1 MTAPNVRLVVAGQ
14 RPLRGRTRQ
23 VALLFVV
30 ILLIPV
36 VLPVGMAAS
45 TLQVASDDFG
55 VLAALNSALEQR
67 AGDADSPEIGV
78 MAMANMRD
86 VEASMRKIN
95 SNDPLSEVDEGRT
108 KVSMRNTTAPAP
120 DHPRPYQLL
129 MDTET
134 QPLVSPI
141 I

>member
-36 VLPVGMAAS
+36 VSPVGMAAS

-55 VLAALNSALEQR
+55 VLAALDSALQQR
-67 AGDADSPEIGV
+67 AGDADSPEVEV
-78 MAMANMRD
+78 MAMANMSD
-86 VEASMRKIN
+86 VEANMRQIN

-120 DHPRPYQLL
+120 VHPTPYQ
-129 MDTET
+129 
-134 QPLVSPI
+134 
-141 I
+141 

>member
-1 MTAPNVRLVVAGQ
+1 MTVPNVRLVVAGQ

-78 MAMANMRD
+78 MAMANMSD
-86 VEASMRKIN
+86 VEANMRQIN
-95 SNDPLSEVDEGRT
+95 SNDPLSEVEEGRT
-108 KVSMRNTTAPAP
+108 KVSMKYYCPC
-120 DHPRPYQLL
+120 
-129 MDTET
+129 
-134 QPLVSPI
+134 S
-141 I
+141 